1 MSKEK
6 NINQVIDMLS
16 SGGEVKKT
24 RTRGLSRKN
33 NDKVLLE
40 TLHQS
45 KGQESKVIIMIG
57 VKNSIF
63 TYDPK
68 KKDRT
73 EINCFFVGISRA
85 KEELYIISDYDN
97 EFVKIMNRG
106 RRRTFLNRY

>member
-1 MSKEK
+1 MLFRSK
-6 NINQVIDMLS
+6 I
-16 SGGEVKKT
+16 
-24 RTRGLSRKN
+24 RGLAKRN
-33 NDKVLLE
+33 TDKVLLE

-57 VKNSIF
+57 IKNDIF
-63 TYDPK
+63 TYDTQ

-97 EFVKIMNRG
+97 EFVNIMLG
-106 RRRTFLNRY
+106 D